1 MQDII
6 FKNITII
13 TMDKNNPIIN
23 NGYLCIK
30 DGVITDIG
38 SGECNYSC
46 KRSITGNNKLIMP
59 GIIDTHAHTPMC
71 IMRGYADD
79 YNLQD
84 WLYNKIF
91 PVEAKLDR
99 TAVKYGSTLAFA
111 ELLRNGVTSVTDMYF
126 HIPDIAKAA
135 FESGI
140 RINISNALLC
150 FDEENFDF
158 DNDRTVIETKEI
170 LKDYHGIDNGRI
182 KVDASV
188 HAAYTCSPSL
198 IRKMADFSKI
208 YSLNMHVHLSETK
221 REHLDVLKK
230 YGKTAAEIFNEEGVF
245 DCNTTAAHCVW
256 VSDHDI
262 DIMAEKNVTCA
273 HNPIS
278 NLKLGSGIAPIVKM
292 KNAGV
297 NIALGTDGCAS
308 NNTHDMFE
316 EIKFSALLQKGVS
329 LDPTAVT
336 AYEALEF
343 ATING
348 AKAQNR
354 FDECGSLEIG
364 KKADII
370 MLDMSAPSLIPSYD
384 PVSTVVYSAKGS
396 DVCMTMV
403 QGKILYEN
411 GEFLTIDYDKL
422 VNEINN
428 YCLPLV
434 MRT

>member
-1 MQDII
+1 M
-6 FKNITII
+6 
-13 TMDKNNPIIN
+13 
-23 NGYLCIK
+23 
-30 DGVITDIG
+30 
-38 SGECNYSC
+38 
-46 KRSITGNNKLIMP
+46 
-59 GIIDTHAHTPMC
+59 
-71 IMRGYADD
+71 
-79 YNLQD
+79 
-84 WLYNKIF
+84 
-91 PVEAKLDR
+91 
-99 TAVKYGSTLAFA
+99 
-111 ELLRNGVTSVTDMYF
+111 
-126 HIPDIAKAA
+126 
-135 FESGI
+135 
-140 RINISNALLC
+140 
-150 FDEENFDF
+150 
-158 DNDRTVIETKEI
+158 
-170 LKDYHGIDNGRI
+170 
-182 KVDASV
+182 
-188 HAAYTCSPSL
+188 
-198 IRKMADFSKI
+198 
-208 YSLNMHVHLSETK
+208 
-221 REHLDVLKK
+221 
-230 YGKTAAEIFNEEGVF
+230 
-245 DCNTTAAHCVW
+245 W

-316 EIKFSALLQKGVS
+316 EIKFSALIQKGVS

-370 MLDMSAPSLIPSYD
+370 MLDMIAPSLIPSYD